1 MPKLPKSFGRRR
13 STANTLE
20 EIQNSP
26 PVQPSFRVFERPDG
40 GSKSFDGG
48 LKLAK
53 YSPKLAGYQ
62 RHNEDN
68 MFEDLKFNRYVEI
81 LDTSCCSLVDHYESF
96 CL

>member
-13 STANTLE
+13 STANALE
-20 EIQNSP
+20 EIQDSS

-48 LKLAK
+48 VKLAK
-53 YSPKLAGYQ
+53 YSPKLASYQ

-68 MFEDLKFNRYVEI
+68 MFEDLKFNRYVE
-81 LDTSCCSLVDHYESF
+81 DFATF
-96 CL
+96 GG

>member
-13 STANTLE
+13 STANALE

-48 LKLAK
+48 MKLAK
-53 YSPKLAGYQ
+53 YSPKLAG
-62 RHNEDN
+62 HNEDN
-68 MFEDLKFNRYVEI
+68 MFEDLKFNRYVEK
-81 LDTSCCSLVDHYESF
+81 LDSSCC
-96 CL
+96 